1 MSVFDISVNG
11 GPPQKLSVETTQY
24 IAAAVAVP
32 ALLGIEDYPV
42 RVKIWVEHLAEQY
55 PPLRFEIDRPGGE
68 ARQIVQ
74 RYDGQRILVR
84 P

>member
-1 MSVFDISVNG
+1 MSIFDISVNG
-11 GPPQKLSVETTQY
+11 GAAQKLSVETTQY

-42 RVKIWVEHLAEQY
+42 RVKIWVDAVVADY
-55 PPLRFEIDRPGGE
+55 PPLHFEIDRSGGE

-74 RYDGQRILVR
+74 RYDGERILVR